1 MTDLLTPPATAI
13 VQRPGYAPLTN
24 MTLAIQTLY
33 ECMEEPADSTTRLGI
48 LYGNSG
54 VGKTVASAF
63 AAARTGAAYVAA
75 KSLWTQLPLLRALAE
90 ELGIMRPARTAA
102 ELLDQII
109 EELNRAPRPL
119 IVDEMDRL
127 VMKKTVEIIRDIHD
141 ATPIPIMMIGEENL
155 PAKLKEW
162 DRFDNRVLVATPAQP
177 ASTEDVLLLRDHYGL
192 GGVIADDLA
201 IHIAERCHGVIRRI
215 VSNLKKAGRTAA
227 TEGAD
232 RIDRAWWGNRPIR
245 TGDVPARRSMGQ

>member
-1 MTDLLTPPATAI
+1 MTDLLTPPATAT

-33 ECMEEPADSTTRLGI
+33 ECMEEPADSSTRLGI
-48 LYGNSG
+48 FYGDSG

-63 AAARTGAAYVAA
+63 AAARTGAVYVAA

-90 ELGIMRPARTAA
+90 EVGIMRPARTAA
-102 ELLDQII
+102 DLLDQIVD
-109 EELNRAPRPL
+109 ELNRAPRPL
-119 IVDEMDRL
+119 IVDEMDQL
-127 VMKKTVEIIRDIHD
+127 VKKQTVEIIRDIHD
-141 ATPIPIMMIGEENL
+141 ATPIAIMMIGEENL

-162 DRFDNRVLVATPAQP
+162 DRFDNRVLVATPAQR
-177 ASTEDVLLLRDHYGL
+177 ASAEDVLLLRDHYGL
-192 GGVIADDLA
+192 NGVVEDDLA

-215 VSNLKKAGRTAA
+215 VSNLKKAGRAAA

-245 TGDVPARRSMGQ
+245 TGDVPVRRSMGE